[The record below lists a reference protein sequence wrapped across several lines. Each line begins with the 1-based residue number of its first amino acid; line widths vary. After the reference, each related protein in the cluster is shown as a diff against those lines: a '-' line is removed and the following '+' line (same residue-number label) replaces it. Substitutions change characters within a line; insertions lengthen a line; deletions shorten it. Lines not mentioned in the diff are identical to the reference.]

1 MSELSGVRRGGP
13 RSPQG
18 HPRRQQLVQSTGQAA
33 LRAGE
38 PASELVRVRTV
49 LAAAEGPTT
58 TRRRADRSTWSLV
71 AGSLVVLF
79 LLIGVGQLVGARLA
93 ERQALIDATRFTELV
108 GGTFVDEETAQGLLD
123 GDSSARA
130 RMDEIVRGRLVV
142 NTSVRRVKV
151 WSQEGR
157 VLYSDDP
164 SEIGGVYRLGGEKL
178 ATLHSA
184 RPTASVSELDDR
196 EDAKERLLDD
206 RLLEVYTAIR
216 TSSGEPLLFE
226 AYLSYD
232 RLRQQR
238 EAVFNT
244 LGSLAALALVA
255 LAAVQLV
262 LGLGHLRWLR
272 RRHRAIAEQARTSR
286 ERDRRLLARNLHDG
300 VIQEL
305 VGTAFVM
312 DGATSALDAGDLQ
325 HAEALVAGAAASVRE
340 SVQALRS
347 VIVDL
352 YPRSIHQGG
361 LSEALQDLA
370 QPLRARGLDVSVVA
384 DNLPLDED
392 GDRELAEV
400 VHRCAQEL
408 IRNVLRHADASAV
421 EIRLELTGAWVML
434 TVRDDG
440 RGLSAD
446 EVTAARDHLGLR
458 ALTDIVTERRGS
470 LEICSAPGHGTE
482 VRMGLRR

>member
-1 MSELSGVRRGGP
+1 
-13 RSPQG
+13 
-18 HPRRQQLVQSTGQAA
+18 
-33 LRAGE
+33 
-38 PASELVRVRTV
+38 
-49 LAAAEGPTT
+49 
-58 TRRRADRSTWSLV
+58 
-71 AGSLVVLF
+71 VV
-79 LLIGVGQLVGARLA
+79 
-93 ERQALIDATRFTELV
+93 D
-108 GGTFVDEETAQGLLD
+108 
-123 GDSSARA
+123 
-130 RMDEIVRGRLVV
+130 
-142 NTSVRRVKV
+142 TSVRRVKV
-151 WSQEGR
+151 WSEQGR
-157 VLYSDDP
+157 VLYSDDA
-164 SEIGGVYRLGGEKL
+164 SEIGGVYPLGGEKR

-216 TSSGEPLLFE
+216 TSSGERLLFE

-232 RLRQQR
+232 RLREQR

-244 LGSLAALALVA
+244 LGSLAVLALVA

-312 DGATSALDAGDLQ
+312 DGATSALDAGDLH
-325 HAEALVAGAAASVRE
+325 HAEALVTGAAATVRE

-370 QPLRARGLDVSVVA
+370 QPLRVRGLDVSVET
-384 DNLPLDED
+384 DSLPLDED

-421 EIRLELTGAWVML
+421 QIRLELTGTWVTL

-458 ALTDIVTERRGS
+458 ALTDIVTERQGS
-470 LEICSAPGHGTE
+470 LEISSAPGHGTE

>member
-1 MSELSGVRRGGP
+1 M
-13 RSPQG
+13 
-18 HPRRQQLVQSTGQAA
+18 HSTGQAA
-33 LRAGE
+33 RRVGDPARA
-38 PASELVRVRTV
+38 AARVRTV
-49 LAAAEGPTT
+49 LAAPRGHTT
-58 TRRRADRSTWSLV
+58 TERRADRSTWSLV

-79 LLIGVGQLVGARLA
+79 VLIGVGQLVGARLA
-93 ERQALIDATRFTELV
+93 ERQALIDATRFTELL
-108 GGTFVDEETAQGLLD
+108 GSTFVDDATAQGLLD
-123 GDSSARA
+123 GDRSTRA
-130 RMDEIVRGRLVV
+130 RMDEIVRGHLVA

-151 WSQEGR
+151 WSQQGT

-164 SEIGGVYRLGGEKL
+164 SEIGGVYPLGGRKL

-184 RPTASVSELDDR
+184 RPTASVSELDDS
-196 EDAKERLLDD
+196 EDAKERLLDA

-216 TSSGEPLLFE
+216 ASSGEPLLFE
-226 AYLSYD
+226 VYLSYD
-232 RLRQQR
+232 RLREQR

-244 LGSLAALALVA
+244 LGSLAVLALVA

-272 RRHRAIAEQARTSR
+272 RRHRSIAEQARTSR

-312 DGATSALDAGDLQ
+312 DGATSALEAGDAD
-325 HAEALVAGAAASVRE
+325 HAGALVTGAAASVRE

-361 LSEALQDLA
+361 LLEALQDLA
-370 QPLRARGLDVSVVA
+370 QPLRVRGLDVSVEA
-384 DNLPLDED
+384 DSLPLDED

-421 EIRLELTGAWVML
+421 EIRLELTGTWVTL

-446 EVTAARDHLGLR
+446 EVSAARDHLGLR
-458 ALTDIVTERRGS
+458 ALTDIVTERQGS
-470 LEICSAPGHGTE
+470 LEIRSAPGQGTE
-482 VRMGLRR
+482 VRMGLPR

>member
-1 MSELSGVRRGGP
+1 M
-13 RSPQG
+13 
-18 HPRRQQLVQSTGQAA
+18 HSTGQAA
-33 LRAGE
+33 LRADE
-38 PASELVRVRTV
+38 PASERVRFRTV
-49 LAAAEGPTT
+49 LAAAEEGPMTT
-58 TRRRADRSTWSLV
+58 GRRADRSTWSLV

-79 LLIGVGQLVGARLA
+79 LLIGVGQLVGSRLA
-93 ERQALIDATRFTELV
+93 ERQALIDATRFTELL
-108 GGTFVDEETAQGLLD
+108 GSTFVDEETAQGLLD
-123 GDSSARA
+123 GDGSARA

-151 WSQEGR
+151 WSQHGK
-157 VLYSDDP
+157 VIYSDDP
-164 SEIGGVYRLGGEKL
+164 SEIGGVYPLKGVKL

-184 RPTASVSELDDR
+184 RPTASVSDLDES
-196 EDAKERLLDD
+196 EDAQERLLDD

-226 AYLSYD
+226 TYLSYD

-244 LGSLAALALVA
+244 LGSLAVLALVA

-312 DGATSALDAGDLQ
+312 DGATSALDAGDVH
-325 HAEALVAGAAASVRE
+325 HAEALVTGAAASVRE

-370 QPLRARGLDVSVVA
+370 QPLRVRGLDVSVVA
-384 DNLPLDED
+384 DSLPLDED

-421 EIRLELTGAWVML
+421 EIRLELTGTWVTL
-434 TVRDDG
+434 TVRDNG